1 MITQKY
7 LRPPKTKMRL
17 SLLLSFCSVLFFAAC
32 DNYGTKRQYGNI
44 ELYYTNEVTVSE
56 ANNLANYLIKLGFED
71 DNERKTVQLVKSGKT
86 YQVRMVVKQGIEQD
100 AEYQSVLKL
109 FATKLSEDIFNGAN
123 VEVHACDSKL
133 KTLRVFVMRY

>member
-1 MITQKY
+1 
-7 LRPPKTKMRL
+7 
-17 SLLLSFCSVLFFAAC
+17 
-32 DNYGTKRQYGNI
+32 
-44 ELYYTNEVTVSE
+44 
-56 ANNLANYLIKLGFED
+56 
-71 DNERKTVQLVKSGKT
+71 
-86 YQVRMVVKQGIEQD
+86 MVVKQGIEQD